1 MIVKGCC
8 RLGRHDETLSSP
20 VRLVVMRLA
29 SGELLAL
36 ACSRQP
42 RSPREA
48 RYNPWNLKGCASLKF
63 AVVSP
68 EKMLVWFSVV
78 SQFE

>member
-36 ACSRQP
+36 A
-42 RSPREA
+42 A
-48 RYNPWNLKGCASLKF
+48 YDMLF
-63 AVVSP
+63 AVDNNRIVRS
-68 EKMLVWFSVV
+68 KGMSR
-78 SQFE
+78 STG